1 MFCDLMDMH
10 TRSCTSKNWKWSV
23 IRNGEWFH
31 IEIMIHKNVF
41 LHLEPLKTRCTEQR
55 KSFREKCDALEKSAS
70 LKFSA
75 IFVYIPA
82 SRTLSLTSAQKQQ
95 QYLDNIQL
103 RTTPHNSNSCGRS
116 LSEFNM
122 NTWCQLYINQTIYSL
137 SRFLS
142 WLLSR
147 DRNN

>member
-1 MFCDLMDMH
+1 MPAQ
-10 TRSCTSKNWKWSV
+10 T
-23 IRNGEWFH
+23 
-31 IEIMIHKNVF
+31 EIKRAKGMKLSALNQ
-41 LHLEPLKTRCTEQR
+41 LHLELESVKLSIR
-55 KSFREKCDALEKSAS
+55 KCPSIRKWSNTWFLIPDLSNTLIHQPYIQKSAS